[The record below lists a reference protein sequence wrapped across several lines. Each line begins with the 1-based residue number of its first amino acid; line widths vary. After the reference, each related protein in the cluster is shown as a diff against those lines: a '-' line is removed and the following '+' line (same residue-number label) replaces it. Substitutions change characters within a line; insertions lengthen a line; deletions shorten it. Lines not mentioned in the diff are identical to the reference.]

1 MAKQSLDDHFFELQ
15 STVCLGKVGLSWIQ
29 PPCVPQRR
37 PRCTPEGSS
46 HSGAVRRAKK
56 DLIDI
61 AFDHASGHNQGQLL
75 IAPTGFDVSGTWEAT
90 WEKSHGLDPDGG
102 EDPFT

>member
-1 MAKQSLDDHFFELQ
+1 M
-15 STVCLGKVGLSWIQ
+15 
-29 PPCVPQRR
+29 
-37 PRCTPEGSS
+37 
-46 HSGAVRRAKK
+46 RRAKK

-75 IAPTGFDVSGTWEAT
+75 IVPTGFDVSGTWEAT
-90 WEKSHGLDPDGG
+90 WEKNHGLDPDGG